1 MVTSTHNLIKNKF
14 NNRLVIEE
22 QRDFTN
28 PHVRFRRIRG
38 RVVPIINRKRIGQD
52 LEAIGNK
59 LVLGGAAA
67 GGISL
72 LKRNKKLK
80 SIFKKIEK
88 PSKFFS
94 SKFSGKDFLKSKVGD
109 SRKVKFAK
117 FSARG
122 SGKSIV
128 KGFKHVGALGAIAA
142 GVGIAATLAG
152 TELQMRSPFGKDMF
166 FVKDKQG
173 R

>member
-1 MVTSTHNLIKNKF
+1 MVTTTKNLIRNKF
-14 NNRLVIEE
+14 ENRLVVEE

-38 RVVPIINRKRIGQD
+38 KIVPIINRKRIGQD

-80 SIFKKIEK
+80 SIFKKAKK

-122 SGKSIV
+122 SGKAIV

-142 GVGIAATLAG
+142 GVGVATSLIG
-152 TELQMRSPFGKDMF
+152 TEFQIRSPFGKDLF
-166 FVKDKQG
+166 FIKDQHG